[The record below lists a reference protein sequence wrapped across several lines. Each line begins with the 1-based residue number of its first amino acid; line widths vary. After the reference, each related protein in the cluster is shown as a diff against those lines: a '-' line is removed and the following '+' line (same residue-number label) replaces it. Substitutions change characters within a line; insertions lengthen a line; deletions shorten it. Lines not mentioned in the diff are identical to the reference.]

1 MTLTVTGLGA
11 RYGRIVV
18 CRGIELHVARA
29 EVVVLLGPNGAGKS
43 STLGAIAGA
52 VASSGSIDVDGR
64 ELQGQP
70 ASRRARMGLSL
81 VPEGRR
87 NLFGSLS
94 VAENLQI
101 GARLLPAGERAPM
114 LDELYGTFPILQ
126 ERRAQQAAML
136 SGGEQQ
142 LLAIAVAIA
151 RRPSVL
157 LLDEPSQGLAPVALD
172 RLVEAIGAL
181 RAQGLAVLLA
191 EQNHA
196 FAARLGDRYAA
207 LRGGEVVARGDRA
220 QLADRELAAHA
231 MMGH

>member
-1 MTLTVTGLGA
+1 MTLTVNGLSA

-18 CRGIELHVARA
+18 CRGIDLQVARG
-29 EVVVLLGPNGAGKS
+29 EVLVLLGPNGAGKS

-52 VASSGSIDVDGR
+52 VASSGEIDVDGR
-64 ELQGQP
+64 ALGGQP
-70 ASRRARMGLSL
+70 SSRRARMGLSL

-87 NLFGSLS
+87 NLFGILS

-101 GARLLPAGERAPM
+101 GTRLLPSAQRAGM
-114 LDELYGTFPILQ
+114 LSELYSTFPILAQRRGQ
-126 ERRAQQAAML
+126 EAAML

-151 RRPSVL
+151 RRPSAL

-172 RLVEAIGAL
+172 HLVEAIDAL
-181 RAQGLAVLLA
+181 RTKGLAVLLA

-196 FAARLGDRYAA
+196 FAARLGDRYVA
-207 LRGGEVVARGDRA
+207 LRGGVVVARGDRA
-220 QLADRELAAHA
+220 QLADRDLAASA